1 MEREKGELGLCPCP
15 HRNDNTLI
23 VRMRRDLLLQPY
35 PRCLPPSSHE
45 SPADP
50 EVLPSLVRCS
60 LPTRDSVARH
70 LLVPRG
76 FQPRKGET
84 CGGSRRRSLQRKAKS
99 GTQGY
104 IPVDFCTHQLCAHPY
119 IEAGRTCPL
128 LCKAKKKTTGVHWHL
143 EHRY

>member
-50 EVLPSLVRCS
+50 EALPSHVRCS

-84 CGGSRRRSLQRKAKS
+84 CGGCRRRSLQRKAKS

-104 IPVDFCTHQLCAHPY
+104 IPVDCVRILTSRPVEPVRYSAKLKKNYRCALAP
-119 IEAGRTCPL
+119 
-128 LCKAKKKTTGVHWHL
+128 
-143 EHRY
+143 